1 MEYVAGIWSNSALNV
16 EIILNNKQ
24 MGFFTRKSINRNKV
38 KLFINCLITVASS
51 DDDFS
56 EEEQNFIREVVMKI
70 RNHYN
75 YHKDIDDILELK
87 LNELQ
92 KTIDS
97 LVIEDK
103 QILMSILMEVAE
115 ADKVLKFQEIG
126 AMLTVASMIQL
137 DLEAL
142 KLFFIDAIKK
152 YKINEKLFDEYY
164 TIFLDKGKDAANQYI
179 EGENIDVDSNIIY
192 CPHCGAENSSGNKF
206 CTSCGKKIDA

>member
-1 MEYVAGIWSNSALNV
+1 
-16 EIILNNKQ
+16 
-24 MGFFTRKSINRNKV
+24 MGFFTRKSINRNKI
-38 KLFINCLITVASS
+38 KLFVQSLLIVATS

-75 YHKDIDDILELK
+75 YHKDFDEIPQLK

-92 KTIDS
+92 KTLDS

-126 AMLTVASMIQL
+126 AMITVASMIEL
-137 DLEAL
+137 DLETL
-142 KLFFIDAIKK
+142 KIFFIDKIKE

-179 EGENIDVDSNIIY
+179 EGENIDVDSNIIF
-192 CPHCGAENSSGNKF
+192 CPHCGAENSSDNKF
-206 CTSCGKKIDA
+206 CTSCGKKLDA

>member
-1 MEYVAGIWSNSALNV
+1 MN
-16 EIILNNKQ
+16 EI
-24 MGFFTRKSINRNKV
+24 
-38 KLFINCLITVASS
+38 
-51 DDDFS
+51 
-56 EEEQNFIREVVMKI
+56 
-70 RNHYN
+70 
-75 YHKDIDDILELK
+75 
-87 LNELQ
+87 Q

-179 EGENIDVDSNIIY
+179 EGENIDVDSNIIF
-192 CPHCGAENSSGNKF
+192 CPHCGAENSSDNKF
-206 CTSCGKKIDA
+206 CTSCGKKLDA

>member
-1 MEYVAGIWSNSALNV
+1 
-16 EIILNNKQ
+16 
-24 MGFFTRKSINRNKV
+24 MGFFTRKSINRNKI
-38 KLFINCLITVASS
+38 KLFVQSLLIVATS

-75 YHKDIDDILELK
+75 YHKDIDDIAPMAIK
-87 LNELQ
+87 ELQ
-92 KTIDS
+92 KTIAS

-103 QILMSILMEVAE
+103 RVLMSILMEVAE

-126 AMLTVASMIQL
+126 AMITVASMIEL
-137 DLEAL
+137 DLETL
-142 KLFFIDAIKK
+142 KIFFIDKIKE

-179 EGENIDVDSNIIY
+179 EGENIDVDSNIIF
-192 CPHCGAENSSGNKF
+192 CPHCGVENSSDNKF
-206 CTSCGKKIDA
+206 CTSCGKKLDA

>member
-1 MEYVAGIWSNSALNV
+1 
-16 EIILNNKQ
+16 

-38 KLFINCLITVASS
+38 TLFINCLIAVASS

-75 YHKDIDDILELK
+75 YHKDFDDIPQLK
-87 LNELQ
+87 LNEIQ

-179 EGENIDVDSNIIY
+179 EGENIDVDSNIIF
-192 CPHCGAENSSGNKF
+192 CPHCGAENSSDNKF
-206 CTSCGKKIDA
+206 CTSCGKKLDA

>member
-1 MEYVAGIWSNSALNV
+1 
-16 EIILNNKQ
+16 

-38 KLFINCLITVASS
+38 TLFINCLISVASS

-75 YHKDIDDILELK
+75 YHKDFDDIPQLK
-87 LNELQ
+87 LNEIQ

-164 TIFLDKGKDAANQYI
+164 TIFFDKGKDAANQYI
-179 EGENIDVDSNIIY
+179 EGENIDVDSNIIF
-192 CPHCGAENSSGNKF
+192 CPHCGAENSSDNKF
-206 CTSCGKKIDA
+206 CTSCGKKLDA

>member
-1 MEYVAGIWSNSALNV
+1 
-16 EIILNNKQ
+16 

-38 KLFINCLITVASS
+38 TLFINCLIAVASS

-75 YHKDIDDILELK
+75 YHKDFDEIPQLK

-142 KLFFIDAIKK
+142 KLFFIDAIKE

-179 EGENIDVDSNIIY
+179 EGENIDVDSNIIF
-192 CPHCGAENSSGNKF
+192 CPHCGAENSSDNKF
-206 CTSCGKKIDA
+206 CTSCGKKLDA

>member
-1 MEYVAGIWSNSALNV
+1 
-16 EIILNNKQ
+16 

-38 KLFINCLITVASS
+38 TLFINCLISVASS

-75 YHKDIDDILELK
+75 YHKDFDDIPQLK
-87 LNELQ
+87 LNEIQ

-97 LVIEDK
+97 LVIEDE
-103 QILMSILMEVAE
+103 QILMSLLMEVAE

-179 EGENIDVDSNIIY
+179 EGENIDVDSNIIF
-192 CPHCGAENSSGNKF
+192 CPHCGAENSSDNKF
-206 CTSCGKKIDA
+206 CTSCGKKLDA

>member
-1 MEYVAGIWSNSALNV
+1 
-16 EIILNNKQ
+16 
-24 MGFFTRKSINRNKV
+24 MGFFTRKSINRNKI
-38 KLFINCLITVASS
+38 KLFVQSLLLVATS

-87 LNELQ
+87 MNELQ

-103 QILMSILMEVAE
+103 RVLMSILMEVAD
-115 ADKVLKFQEIG
+115 ADKFLKFQEIG
-126 AMLTVASMIQL
+126 AMISVASMIEL
-137 DLEAL
+137 DLETL
-142 KLFFIDAIKK
+142 KIFFIDKIKE

-179 EGENIDVDSNIIY
+179 EGENIDVDSNIIF
-192 CPHCGAENSSGNKF
+192 CPHCGVENSSDNKF
-206 CTSCGKKIDA
+206 CTSCGKKLDA

>member
-1 MEYVAGIWSNSALNV
+1 
-16 EIILNNKQ
+16 

-38 KLFINCLITVASS
+38 TLFINCLIAVASS

-75 YHKDIDDILELK
+75 YHKDFDDIPQLK

-179 EGENIDVDSNIIY
+179 EGENIDVDSNIIF
-192 CPHCGAENSSGNKF
+192 CPHCGAENSSDNKF
-206 CTSCGKKIDA
+206 CTSCGKKLDA

>member
-1 MEYVAGIWSNSALNV
+1 
-16 EIILNNKQ
+16 

-38 KLFINCLITVASS
+38 TLFIKCLIAVASS

-75 YHKDIDDILELK
+75 YHKDFDDIPQLK

-97 LVIEDK
+97 LVIEEK
-103 QILMSILMEVAE
+103 QILMSILWEVAE

-142 KLFFIDAIKK
+142 KLFFIDAIKE

-179 EGENIDVDSNIIY
+179 EGENIDVDSNIIF
-192 CPHCGAENSSGNKF
+192 CPHCGAENSSDNKF
-206 CTSCGKKIDA
+206 CTSCGKKLDA

>member
-1 MEYVAGIWSNSALNV
+1 
-16 EIILNNKQ
+16 

-38 KLFINCLITVASS
+38 TLFINCLIAVASS

-75 YHKDIDDILELK
+75 YHKDFDDIPQLK

-92 KTIDS
+92 KTLDS

-179 EGENIDVDSNIIY
+179 EGENIDVDSNIIF
-192 CPHCGAENSSGNKF
+192 CPHCGAENSSDNKF
-206 CTSCGKKIDA
+206 CTSCGKKLDA

>member
-16 EIILNNKQ
+16 EIILNNKKWV
-24 MGFFTRKSINRNKV
+24 FFTRKSINRNKV
-38 KLFINCLITVASS
+38 TLFINCLISVASS

-75 YHKDIDDILELK
+75 YHKDFDDIPQLK
-87 LNELQ
+87 LNEIQ

-179 EGENIDVDSNIIY
+179 EGENIDVDSNIIF
-192 CPHCGAENSSGNKF
+192 CPHCGAENSSDNKF
-206 CTSCGKKIDA
+206 CTSCGKKLDA

>member
-1 MEYVAGIWSNSALNV
+1 
-16 EIILNNKQ
+16 

-38 KLFINCLITVASS
+38 TLFINCLISVASS

-75 YHKDIDDILELK
+75 YHKDFDDIPQLK
-87 LNELQ
+87 LNEIQ

-142 KLFFIDAIKK
+142 KLFFIDAIKE

-179 EGENIDVDSNIIY
+179 EGENIDVDSNIIF
-192 CPHCGAENSSGNKF
+192 CPHCGAENSSDNKF
-206 CTSCGKKIDA
+206 CTSCGKKLDA

>member
-1 MEYVAGIWSNSALNV
+1 
-16 EIILNNKQ
+16 

-38 KLFINCLITVASS
+38 TLFINCLISVASS

-75 YHKDIDDILELK
+75 YHKDFDDIPQLK

-92 KTIDS
+92 KTLDS

-179 EGENIDVDSNIIY
+179 EGENIDVDSNIIF
-192 CPHCGAENSSGNKF
+192 CPHCGAENSSDNKF
-206 CTSCGKKIDA
+206 CTSCGKKLDA

>member
-1 MEYVAGIWSNSALNV
+1 
-16 EIILNNKQ
+16 

-38 KLFINCLITVASS
+38 TLFINCLISVASS

-75 YHKDIDDILELK
+75 YHKDFDDIPQLK
-87 LNELQ
+87 LNEIQ

-179 EGENIDVDSNIIY
+179 EGENIDVDSNIIF
-192 CPHCGAENSSGNKF
+192 CPHCGAENSSDNKF
-206 CTSCGKKIDA
+206 CTSCGKKLDA

>member
-1 MEYVAGIWSNSALNV
+1 
-16 EIILNNKQ
+16 

-38 KLFINCLITVASS
+38 TLFINCLISVASS

-56 EEEQNFIREVVMKI
+56 EEEQNFIRVVVMKI

-75 YHKDIDDILELK
+75 YHKDFDDIPQLK
-87 LNELQ
+87 LNEIQ

-137 DLEAL
+137 D
-142 KLFFIDAIKK
+142 F
-152 YKINEKLFDEYY
+152 
-164 TIFLDKGKDAANQYI
+164 
-179 EGENIDVDSNIIY
+179 ENLMS
-192 CPHCGAENSSGNKF
+192 
-206 CTSCGKKIDA
+206 

>member
-1 MEYVAGIWSNSALNV
+1 
-16 EIILNNKQ
+16 

-38 KLFINCLITVASS
+38 TLFIKCLIAVASS

-75 YHKDIDDILELK
+75 YHKDFDDIPQLK
-87 LNELQ
+87 LNEIQ

-97 LVIEDK
+97 LVIEEK
-103 QILMSILMEVAE
+103 QILMSILWEVAE

-142 KLFFIDAIKK
+142 KLFFIDAIKE

-179 EGENIDVDSNIIY
+179 EGENIDVDSNIIF
-192 CPHCGAENSSGNKF
+192 CPHCGAENSSDNKF
-206 CTSCGKKIDA
+206 CTSCGKKLDA